1 MNSYLSKRTALF
13 FFITI
18 LFFNPLLSFSL
29 SSENKDKI
37 GSKETDLDINY
48 FSKIPKNDYII
59 GPGDNLLIVVS
70 KDYPELTRNTIV
82 NGEGTINLYS
92 LGRIY
97 VEGLTISELKSLID
111 KAYKEYV
118 RYPDIE
124 IDILDYR
131 PVEILINGEVNK
143 PGLLTLKGSLSVA
156 PKSVTQQK
164 PFLGSSNIPPAF
176 PNINQ
181 IYQDTDRDV
190 NFYFPKVF
198 DAIQKSGGVTEYS
211 DLSKIKLIRE
221 NSLSNGGGK
230 IETVLDLKKFILY
243 GDDSHNIRLYD
254 KDIIVIDKLNSP
266 DQNIVSNAVRY
277 RMNPQYV
284 QVVVSGR
291 VNMPGVFKLSRKST
305 LNDAI
310 DMAGGTRVIR
320 GPIKYLS
327 FNNDGTIDK
336 RKIKYRKNL
345 KRGSFSNPYLKQGDL
360 IVVGSSFLSNSAE
373 AIKEITAPFQGLYS
387 TYRLYELIS
396 E

>member
-1 MNSYLSKRTALF
+1 MSKRTALF

-18 LFFNPLLSFSL
+18 LFFNPLLSFSFA
-29 SSENKDKI
+29 SENKNEVDSQK
-37 GSKETDLDINY
+37 KDIDIKY
-48 FSKIPKNDYII
+48 FNKIPKNDYII
-59 GPGDNLLIVVS
+59 GPGDNLLIIVS
-70 KDYPELTRNTIV
+70 KDYPELTRNTVV

-111 KAYKEYV
+111 TAYKDYV

-124 IDILDYR
+124 INIIDYR
-131 PVEILINGEVNK
+131 PVEILVNGEVNR
-143 PGLLTLKGSLSVA
+143 PGLLTLKGSLSLA
-156 PKSVTQQK
+156 PQNSMLEE
-164 PFLGSSNIPPAF
+164 PFLGSSSVKPAF
-176 PNINQ
+176 PNLNQ
-181 IYQDTDRDV
+181 IYRDSDKKID
-190 NFYFPKVF
+190 FYFPKVF

-211 DLSKIKLIRE
+211 NLSEIKLIRE

-230 IETVLDLKKFILY
+230 IETILNLKKFILF
-243 GDDSHNIRLYD
+243 GDDSHNIRTYD
-254 KDIIVIDKLNSP
+254 KDIIVIDKLENP
-266 DQNIVSNAVRY
+266 DQSIVSNAVRY
-277 RMNPQYV
+277 KMNPQYV
-284 QVVVSGR
+284 QVIVSGR
-291 VNMPGVFKLSRKST
+291 VNMPGVFKLSREST

>member
-1 MNSYLSKRTALF
+1 MSKRSALF

-18 LFFNPLLSFSL
+18 FFFNPLLSFSL
-29 SSENKDKI
+29 SSENEEEVGFKEKI
-37 GSKETDLDINY
+37 SDIDIDY
-48 FSKIPKNDYII
+48 FNKIPKNDYII
-59 GPGDNLLIVVS
+59 GPGDNLLIIVS
-70 KDYPELTRNTIV
+70 KEYPELTRNTVV

-97 VEGLTISELKSLID
+97 VEGLTISELKSLVD

-124 IDILDYR
+124 VNIINYR
-131 PVEILINGEVNK
+131 PVKVLIDGEVNK

-156 PKSVTQQK
+156 PKNPLQET
-164 PFLGSSNIPPAF
+164 PFLGSSMVPPAF
-176 PNINQ
+176 QNLDQ
-181 IYQDTDRDV
+181 IYANVDENID
-190 NFYFPKVF
+190 FYFPKVF

-211 DLSKIKLIRE
+211 NLSKIKLIRE

-230 IETVLDLKKFILY
+230 IETILDLEKFILY
-243 GDDSHNIRLYD
+243 GDDSHNIRIFD
-254 KDIIVIDKLNSP
+254 KDIIVIDKLENP
-266 DQNIVSNAVRY
+266 NQNIVSNAVRY

-284 QVVVSGR
+284 QVIVSGR

-373 AIKEITAPFQGLYS
+373 AIREITAPFQGLYS

>member
-1 MNSYLSKRTALF
+1 MSNRTGLF
-13 FFITI
+13 LFITLLI
-18 LFFNPLLSFSL
+18 FNPLLSFTL
-29 SSENKDKI
+29 SSENKNEI
-37 GSKETDLDINY
+37 VSQETSIDINY
-48 FSKIPKNDYII
+48 FNKIPKNDYII

-70 KDYPELTRNTIV
+70 KDYPELTRSTVV

-111 KAYKEYV
+111 KAYKDYV

-124 IDILDYR
+124 INIIDYR
-131 PVEILINGEVNK
+131 PVSILVNGEVNK
-143 PGLLTLKGSLSVA
+143 PGLLTLKGSLSLA
-156 PKSVTQQK
+156 PKNPIQEK
-164 PFLGSSNIPPAF
+164 PFLGSSKIPPAF
-176 PNINQ
+176 QYLDQ
-181 IYQDTDRDV
+181 IYADTDTNIDY
-190 NFYFPKVF
+190 YFPKVF

-211 DLSKIKLIRE
+211 NLSEIKLIRE

-230 IETVLDLKKFILY
+230 IETTLDLKKFILN
-243 GDDSHNIRLYD
+243 GDDSNNIRIYD
-254 KDIIVIDKLNSP
+254 KDIIVIDKLKDP
-266 DQNIVSNAVRY
+266 DQSIVSNAVRY

-284 QVVVSGR
+284 QVIVSGR
-291 VNMPGVFKLSRKST
+291 VNIPGVFKLSREST

-336 RKIKYRKNL
+336 RKINYRKNL
-345 KRGSFSNPYLKQGDL
+345 KRGSYSNPYLKQGDL

>member
-1 MNSYLSKRTALF
+1 M
-13 FFITI
+13 I
-18 LFFNPLLSFSL
+18 FNPLLSFSL
-29 SSENKDKI
+29 SSENKNVIVSEEK
-37 GSKETDLDINY
+37 DISIDY
-48 FSKIPKNDYII
+48 FKNIPKNDYII

-70 KDYPELTRNTIV
+70 KDYPELTRNTVV

-111 KAYKEYV
+111 KAYKDYV

-124 IDILDYR
+124 INIIDYR
-131 PVEILINGEVNK
+131 PVEILVNGEVNK

-156 PKSVTQQK
+156 PKDPIQEQ
-164 PFLGSSNIPPAF
+164 PFLGSSSIPSAF
-176 PNINQ
+176 PNQNQ
-181 IYQDTDRDV
+181 IYKNTDRSID
-190 NFYFPKVF
+190 FYFPKVF
-198 DAIQKSGGVTEYS
+198 DAIQKSGGITEYS
-211 DLSKIKLIRE
+211 NLSEIKLIRE

-230 IETVLDLKKFILY
+230 IETILDLKKFILY
-243 GDDSHNIRLYD
+243 GDDSHNIRIYD
-254 KDIIVIDKLNSP
+254 KDVIVIDKLNNP
-266 DQNIVSNAVRY
+266 DQSIVSNAVRY

-284 QVVVSGR
+284 QVIVSGR

-327 FNNDGTIDK
+327 FNIDGTIDK

-345 KRGSFSNPYLKQGDL
+345 ERGSYSNPYLKQGDL

>member
-1 MNSYLSKRTALF
+1 MSNRTALF

-18 LFFNPLLSFSL
+18 LFFNPLLSFSFA
-29 SSENKDKI
+29 SENKNEVDSQK
-37 GSKETDLDINY
+37 KDIDIKY
-48 FSKIPKNDYII
+48 FNKIPKNDYII
-59 GPGDNLLIVVS
+59 GPGDNLLIIVS
-70 KDYPELTRNTIV
+70 KDYPELTRNTVV

-111 KAYKEYV
+111 KAYKDYV

-124 IDILDYR
+124 INIIDYR
-131 PVEILINGEVNK
+131 PVEILVNGEVNR
-143 PGLLTLKGSLSVA
+143 PGLLTLKGSLSLA
-156 PKSVTQQK
+156 PKNSMLEK
-164 PFLGSSNIPPAF
+164 PFLGSSSIPPAF
-176 PNINQ
+176 TNLNQ
-181 IYQDTDRDV
+181 IYRDSDEKID
-190 NFYFPKVF
+190 FYFPKVF

-211 DLSKIKLIRE
+211 NLSEIKLIRE

-230 IETVLDLKKFILY
+230 IETILNLKKFILF
-243 GDDSHNIRLYD
+243 GDDSHNIRIYD
-254 KDIIVIDKLNSP
+254 KDIIVIDKLENP
-266 DQNIVSNAVRY
+266 DQSIVSNAVRY

-284 QVVVSGR
+284 QVIVSGR
-291 VNMPGVFKLSRKST
+291 VNMPGVFKLSREST

>member
-1 MNSYLSKRTALF
+1 MLNVSRG
-13 FFITI
+13 
-18 LFFNPLLSFSL
+18 
-29 SSENKDKI
+29 SENKNKLRFQE
-37 GSKETDLDINY
+37 KEITLDINY
-48 FSKIPKNDYII
+48 FNKIPINDYII
-59 GPGDNLLIVVS
+59 GPGDNLLIIVS
-70 KDYPELTRNTIV
+70 KDYPELTRNILV

-97 VEGLTISELKSLID
+97 VEGLTISELTSLVG

-118 RYPDIE
+118 RYPDVEINIIE
-124 IDILDYR
+124 YR
-131 PVEILINGEVNK
+131 PVEVLVNGEVNK
-143 PGLLTLKGSLSVA
+143 PGLLTLKGSLNIQEPQNPFSLEGKA
-156 PKSVTQQK
+156 
-164 PFLGSSNIPPAF
+164 FLGSSSIPPAF
-176 PNINQ
+176 ANLNQ
-181 IYQDTDRDV
+181 IYRDEEKEV

-198 DAIQKSGGVTEYS
+198 DALYKSGGVTEYS
-211 DLSKIKLIRE
+211 DLSEVKLIRE

-230 IETVLDLKKFILY
+230 IETILDLKKYILY
-243 GDDSHNIRLYD
+243 GDDSHNIRIYD
-254 KDIIVIDKLNSP
+254 KDIIVINKLEKP

-284 QVVVSGR
+284 QVIVSGR
-291 VNMPGVFKLSRKST
+291 VNTPGVFKLSTKST

-310 DMAGGTRVIR
+310 DLAGGTRVIR

-336 RKIKYRKNL
+336 RKINYRKNL

-360 IVVGSSFLSNSAE
+360 IVVGNSFLSNSAQ

>member
-1 MNSYLSKRTALF
+1 MSKRTSLF
-13 FFITI
+13 FFIAI
-18 LFFNPLLSFSL
+18 LIFNPLLSFSL
-29 SSENKDKI
+29 SSENKNGIVSQEK
-37 GSKETDLDINY
+37 DISIDY
-48 FSKIPKNDYII
+48 FKNIPKNDYII

-70 KDYPELTRNTIV
+70 KDYPELTRNTVV

-111 KAYKEYV
+111 KAYKDYV

-124 IDILDYR
+124 INIIDYR

-143 PGLLTLKGSLSVA
+143 PGLLTLKGSISA
-156 PKSVTQQK
+156 IPKSPSLIQEK
-164 PFLGSSNIPPAF
+164 PFLGSSIIPPAF
-176 PNINQ
+176 QNLDQ
-181 IYQDTDRDV
+181 IYQDSDKEVD
-190 NFYFPKVF
+190 FYFPKVF

-211 DLSKIKLIRE
+211 NLSEIKLIRE

-230 IETVLDLKKFILY
+230 VETTLDLKKFILY
-243 GDDSHNIRLYD
+243 GDDSHNIRIYD
-254 KDIIVIDKLNSP
+254 KDIIVIDKLKNP

-284 QVVVSGR
+284 QVIVSGR
-291 VNMPGVFKLSRKST
+291 VNTPGVFKLSRKST

-327 FNNDGTIDK
+327 FNIDGSIDK
-336 RKIKYRKNL
+336 RKIKYRKNM

-373 AIKEITAPFQGLYS
+373 AIREFTAPFQGLYS

>member
-1 MNSYLSKRTALF
+1 MSKRTSLF
-13 FFITI
+13 FFIAI
-18 LFFNPLLSFSL
+18 LIFNPLLSFSL
-29 SSENKDKI
+29 SSENKNIIVSQEK
-37 GSKETDLDINY
+37 DISIDY
-48 FSKIPKNDYII
+48 FKNIPKNDYII

-70 KDYPELTRNTIV
+70 KDYPELTRNTVV

-111 KAYKEYV
+111 KAYKDYV

-124 IDILDYR
+124 ITIIDYR
-131 PVEILINGEVNK
+131 PVEILVNGEVNK

-156 PKSVTQQK
+156 PKNSPQEK
-164 PFLGSSNIPPAF
+164 PFLGSSSIPPAF
-176 PNINQ
+176 QNLDH
-181 IYQDTDRDV
+181 IYKDSDRNV

-211 DLSKIKLIRE
+211 NLSEIKLIRE

-230 IETVLDLKKFILY
+230 VETILDLKKFILY
-243 GDDSHNIRLYD
+243 GDDSHNIRIYD
-254 KDIIVIDKLNSP
+254 KDVIVIDKLNNP
-266 DQNIVSNAVRY
+266 DQSIVSNAVRY

-284 QVVVSGR
+284 QVIVSGR

-327 FNNDGTIDK
+327 FNIYGTIDK

-345 KRGSFSNPYLKQGDL
+345 ERGSYSNPYLKQGDL

>member
-1 MNSYLSKRTALF
+1 MKRS
-13 FFITI
+13 
-18 LFFNPLLSFSL
+18 PLLLFIIILSL
-29 SSENKDKI
+29 YPLLNSSRSSENKNI
-37 GSKETDLDINY
+37 LESQETDISINIDY
-48 FSKIPKNDYII
+48 FNKLPKNDYII
-59 GPGDNLLIVVS
+59 GPGDNLLIIIS
-70 KDYPELTRNTIV
+70 KDYPELTRNIVV

-97 VEGLTISELKSLID
+97 VEGLTITELTSLLD

-124 IDILDYR
+124 VNIIDYR
-131 PVEILINGEVNK
+131 PVEILVNGEVNK
-143 PGLLTLKGSLSVA
+143 PGLLTLEGSLSIS
-156 PKSVTQQK
+156 PKYRSPLEEK
-164 PFLGSSNIPPAF
+164 AFLGSSMTPQAF
-176 PNINQ
+176 QNLNQ
-181 IYQDTDRDV
+181 IYNNEENDIK
-190 NFYFPKVF
+190 FYFPKVF
-198 DAIQKSGGVTEYS
+198 DALYKSGGVTEYS
-211 DLSKIKLIRE
+211 DLSKVKLIRE

-230 IETVLDLKKFILY
+230 IETILDLEKYILY
-243 GDDSHNIRLYD
+243 GDDSHNIRIYD
-254 KDIIVIDKLNSP
+254 KDIIVINKLKNP
-266 DQNIVSNAVRY
+266 DQNIISNAVRY

-284 QVVVSGR
+284 QVIVSGR
-291 VNMPGVFKLSRKST
+291 VNTPGVFKLSRKST

-360 IVVGSSFLSNSAE
+360 IVVGSSFLSKSAE
-373 AIKEITAPFQGLYS
+373 AIKEFTEPFQGIYS
-387 TYRLYELIS
+387 TYRLYELVS